1 MFRCEIE
8 QFCAALRD
16 GFVKNVQELKREN
29 VNFSRLKTKRDSGTK
44 VTAFNAQINAPV
56 AELLPGD
63 RISSIDCT

>member
-16 GFVKNVQELKREN
+16 GFVKNVREPKREN
-29 VNFSRLKTKRDSGTK
+29 VNFSRLETKRDSATK
-44 VTAFNAQINAPV
+44 VAAFNAQINAPV
-56 AELLPGD
+56 AELLPGG